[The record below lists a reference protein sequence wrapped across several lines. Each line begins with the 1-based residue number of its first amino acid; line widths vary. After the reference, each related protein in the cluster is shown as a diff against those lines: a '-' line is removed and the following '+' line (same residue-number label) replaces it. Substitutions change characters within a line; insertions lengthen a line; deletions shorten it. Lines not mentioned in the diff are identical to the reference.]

1 MTEIEFSPSVA
12 RALDG
17 YAPAPEGA
25 GDWQDALRRA
35 GVSRA
40 REWRWS
46 RARLALAAAVVIALA
61 AAPAY
66 AIGRTVVDWLA
77 AEPAPPEIVS
87 DFGKYTPQLG
97 FNPEPGKA
105 VLVAEDDYVR
115 LFATTNKQ
123 GTYCFIV
130 STRADGGTCVRPTV
144 AAASVVAG
152 YVSDVA
158 AGKGDMRL
166 RVVVGRIKNPEA
178 RGVSFAAPDG
188 KTITR
193 RIGAGGFFVAGLRTA
208 TVSACED
215 GGWAPPFTFY
225 NADGHVVAER
235 TITLAFRSGT
245 GTSRGCVAGFLSSA
259 DG

>member
-1 MTEIEFSPSVA
+1 
-12 RALDG
+12 
-17 YAPAPEGA
+17 
-25 GDWQDALRRA
+25 
-35 GVSRA
+35 
-40 REWRWS
+40 
-46 RARLALAAAVVIALA
+46 VVIALA
-61 AAPAY
+61 ATPAF
-66 AIGRTVVDWLA
+66 AIGRTLVDWLA
-77 AEPAPPEIVS
+77 AEPAPPEVVS

-97 FNPEPGKA
+97 FNPQPGKA

-123 GTYCFIV
+123 APTA
-130 STRADGGTCVRPTV
+130 SSSAHEQTAARASRRV

-178 RGVSFAAPDG
+178 RRVSFPAPDG

-208 TVSACED
+208 TVSACEK
-215 GGWAPPFTFY
+215 GGWAPPSPSTT
-225 NADGHVVAER
+225 R
-235 TITLAFRSGT
+235 TGM
-245 GTSRGCVAGFLSSA
+245 
-259 DG
+259 